1 MGGSQCDVKEDTYF
15 QVSTMNQTQA
25 EGFLKSEKQ
34 IYGRSK
40 QGVQPPIPLW
50 GTWFSQTLRAENIK
64 VSVKVMDRAWDGAL
78 PQSPISWIPLPSATD
93 KPGAKSGERGA
104 NPSELVSFSRI
115 TGSGRQTQSSPVFLG
130 PFYPTKQK
138 PLPREVQQ
146 SLWPPG
152 HKHHL
157 HGEEGRRK
165 TSTPALRAQMAL
177 GESWHVLKILKQLCR
192 KAHVKKNWGLSANS
206 QHHLASCVSY
216 LSRILCSQD
225 LF

>member
-1 MGGSQCDVKEDTYF
+1 MPGTERVLSRWAVYICSKGIQSCSHRLFFPPSQLEREMGGSQCDVKEDTYF

-64 VSVKVMDRAWDGAL
+64 VSVKVMDGAWDGAL
-78 PQSPISWIPLPSATD
+78 PQSPISWIPLPSVTD
-93 KPGAKSGERGA
+93 KPGAKSGEKGA

-138 PLPREVQQ
+138 PLRGRYNKACGLQ
-146 SLWPPG
+146 G
-152 HKHHL
+152 TKTICM
-157 HGEEGRRK
+157 GRRVEEK
-165 TSTPALRAQMAL
+165 PLP
-177 GESWHVLKILKQLCR
+177 
-192 KAHVKKNWGLSANS
+192 
-206 QHHLASCVSY
+206 QH
-216 LSRILCSQD
+216 
-225 LF
+225 

>member
-1 MGGSQCDVKEDTYF
+1 MGGSQCDSKEDTYC

-50 GTWFSQTLRAENIK
+50 GTCFSQTFRAENIK
-64 VSVKVMDRAWDGAL
+64 VFVKVMDGAWDKAS

-93 KPGAKSGERGA
+93 KPGAKSGERGT
-104 NPSELVSFSRI
+104 NLSELVSLSRI
-115 TGSGRQTQSSPVFLG
+115 TGSGWQTQSSPVFLG

-138 PLPREVQQ
+138 PLPREEQR

-152 HKHHL
+152 RKDHL
-157 HGEEGRRK
+157 HEEKGKRK
-165 TSTPALRAQMAL
+165 TSTPALRAQMTL
-177 GESWHVLKILKQLCR
+177 GESWHVVRILKQLCR
-192 KAHVKKNWGLSANS
+192 KAHVKKNWGLPANS
-206 QHHLASCVSY
+206 QASPC
-216 LSRILCSQD
+216 
-225 LF
+225 